1 MKRFMLTIVLTV
13 ACVGIAFGQTQ
24 SKGTADAS
32 STTSLSRN
40 DKGLNIES
48 GTRLTAELE
57 NTLDAKRAR
66 VGDRVVLRTTEAIK
80 ENGRTVVKK
89 GARLIGR
96 VTDVQQREKG
106 RGESSVS
113 LLFDR
118 LESGSLTEPITATIT
133 SITQARAR
141 SGNDNDRM
149 STDSDM
155 RSSST
160 SARTAPSQR
169 SGSGG
174 GGLLGG
180 VTNTVGGVVDSA
192 TQTVGGTVNA
202 AGQTVGNTAGNVT
215 RTVGAI
221 RIEQSTSASVEGST
235 TLSLA
240 GDNLRLEKGTTFN
253 LSLSESAGVRGN
265 Q

>member
-1 MKRFMLTIVLTV
+1 MLMA
-13 ACVGIAFGQTQ
+13 ACASLAFAQTQ
-24 SKGTADAS
+24 ARGTAAAS
-32 STTSLSRN
+32 NATSVRGN

-48 GTRLTAELE
+48 GTQLVAELE
-57 NTLDAKRAR
+57 STLDAKRAR

-96 VTDVQQREKG
+96 VTEVEQGAKG
-106 RGESSVS
+106 RGESRIS

-118 LESGSLTEPITATIT
+118 LESGSLTEPITANIT
-133 SITQARAR
+133 SVTQARAR
-141 SGNDNDRM
+141 ANYDNDRL
-149 STDSDM
+149 STDSDV
-155 RSSST
+155 RSNS
-160 SARTAPSQR
+160 SARASGPQR
-169 SGSGG
+169 SGSS
-174 GGLLGG
+174 GGLLSG
-180 VTNTVGGVVDSA
+180 VTNTVGGVVDST

-202 AGQTVGNTAGNVT
+202 AGQMVGNTAGNVT

-221 RIEQSTSASVEGST
+221 RIEQSTSASAEGGT
-235 TLSLA
+235 TLSLT

-253 LSLSESAGVRGN
+253 LSISEAASVRGN